1 MWRGRVGFVVGTCAL
16 IASTTTAV
24 GIQNSAE
31 AASAH
36 SSKSLDVVSA
46 PIAVGSTAVVV
57 SVDRSHTL
65 HLNGIDP
72 VTNSILW
79 QRPYSASAVTPGVA
93 LAPAAI
99 GDTVIDLVP
108 LSKPS
113 NPAVYVAGINAATG
127 SVEWQGSAG
136 VVLSDNPASCA
147 SNQDFCLT
155 GYNPDGSTSL
165 VLISAAG
172 QSKGVISGPGRA
184 IAPNL
189 YQSDAT
195 TPTFQQ
201 LSASGTIAWTKSV
214 AAIFGPG
221 YDPSTGWNISP
232 VGNLNVGSVAPTM
245 SNGSLNFGAQ
255 RTLGFDFATGS
266 PQWSLAGA
274 YQCMGPLAFLST
286 EVTCQYAGTVHY
298 SKSSTKLPS
307 LSGVTLTLA
316 GFNPSSGVVNWTLP
330 VSNVASLTF
339 GNNLSFVDGTR
350 MVVRDKKTG
359 KDVVLNTS
367 TGTTAPLTSRQILW
381 CEKTPIFTVV
391 AVKGSPG
398 GGKHVSAPVYFP
410 CTTSG
415 KPTAKMP
422 SGFPDSVGAT
432 VNGVFVWPSPQ
443 GLLTHVTGEPGTSA

>member
-1 MWRGRVGFVVGTCAL
+1 MWRGRLGFAVAIVAF
-16 IASTTTAV
+16 IASTTAV
-24 GIQNSAE
+24 AGIQSTAE
-31 AASAH
+31 AAPAH
-36 SSKSLDVVSA
+36 SAKSLDVVSA
-46 PIAVGSTAVVV
+46 PIAVGSTAVVI
-57 SVDRSHTL
+57 SVDRSHAL
-65 HLNGIDP
+65 HLDGIDP
-72 VTNSILW
+72 VTNSVLW

-108 LSKPS
+108 FSKPS
-113 NPAVYVAGINAATG
+113 NPAVYVAGIKASTG

-155 GYNPDGSTSL
+155 GFNPDGSTSL

-172 QSKGVISGPGRA
+172 QPKGVISGPGRA
-184 IAPNL
+184 IAPDL
-189 YQSDAT
+189 YQSDDT
-195 TPTFQQ
+195 VPTFQQ

-232 VGNLNVGSVAPTM
+232 VGNLNVGSVAPVI
-245 SNGSLNFGAQ
+245 SDGSFNFGAEK
-255 RTLGFDFATGS
+255 TLGFDFATGS
-266 PQWSLAGA
+266 PQWSLPGA
-274 YQCMGPLAFLST
+274 YQCLGPLVFLST
-286 EVTCQYAGTVHY
+286 EVTCQYTGTIHY
-298 SKSSTKLPS
+298 AKGSTKLPS
-307 LSGVTLTLA
+307 LTGVTLTLA

-350 MVVRDKKTG
+350 MVVLDKKTG
-359 KDVVLNTS
+359 KVVVLDTS
-367 TGTTAPLTSRQILW
+367 TGTTAPLKGSQILW
-381 CEKTPIFTVV
+381 CEKTPTFNVV

-398 GGKHVSAPVYFP
+398 RGKHASAPVYHP

-415 KPTAKMP
+415 RPTAKLP

-443 GLLTHVTGEPGTSA
+443 GLLTHVTGEPSTSA

>member
-1 MWRGRVGFVVGTCAL
+1 MWRGRFACVVACFAL
-16 IASTTTAV
+16 ITSITLIAGIQSTAVAASTH
-24 GIQNSAE
+24 SA
-31 AASAH
+31 
-36 SSKSLDVVSA
+36 KSLDVVST
-46 PIAVGSTAVVV
+46 PIAVGSTAVII
-57 SVDRSHTL
+57 SVDRSHAL
-65 HLNGIDP
+65 HLDGIDP

-79 QRPYSASAVTPGVA
+79 QRPYSTSAVTPGVA

-99 GDTVIDLVP
+99 GDTVLDLVP
-108 LSKPS
+108 VSKPS
-113 NPAVYVAGINAATG
+113 NPAVYVAAIDATTG
-127 SVEWQGSAG
+127 SIEWQESTG

-147 SNQDFCLT
+147 SNQDFCLA

-165 VLISAAG
+165 VLISAGG
-172 QSKGVISGPGRA
+172 QAKGVINGPGRA

-189 YQSDAT
+189 YQSDAAV
-195 TPTFQQ
+195 PTFQQ

-232 VGNLNVGSVAPTM
+232 VGRLNVGSVAAVID
-245 SNGSLNFGAQ
+245 NGSINFGAQ
-255 RTLGFDFATGS
+255 KTLGFDFATGS

-286 EVTCQYAGTVHY
+286 EVTCQYSGIVHY
-298 SKSSTKLPS
+298 SKGSTKLPS
-307 LSGVTLTLA
+307 LAGVTLTLA

-339 GNNLSFVDGTR
+339 GNNLSFVDGTSL
-350 MVVRDKKTG
+350 VVQERKTG

-367 TGTTAPLTSRQILW
+367 TGTTAPLKSNQILW
-381 CEKTPIFTVV
+381 CEKSPIYTVV

-398 GGKHVSAPVYFP
+398 SGKRASAPVYYP
-410 CTTSG
+410 CTTTG
-415 KPTAKMP
+415 RPTAKLP

-432 VNGVFVWPSPQ
+432 VNGVFVWPSPR
-443 GLLTHVTGEPGTSA
+443 GLATHVTGEPSTSA